1 MDSAI
6 YEGSVTHVRVRPVKH
21 RLRYPML
28 DLLIDLDE
36 APALGRRLR
45 LFGHNRRAVF
55 GFHDR
60 DHLDGSGRPLVEQV
74 RAMLRDA
81 GIDPAGG
88 RVLALAMP
96 RVLGLV
102 FNPIS
107 IYFCLGPDGAMQAM
121 LYEVNNT
128 FGQRHSYLI
137 PAAGAGALHQDCD
150 KRFYV
155 SPFMDMAQRYR
166 FRVAPPGEKFAVA
179 IEATDAGGPL
189 LFAAMTARRR
199 PLTDR
204 ALAGALLR
212 HGWQALRVVGGIHWE
227 ALKLFA
233 KGMRLRDRP
242 APPEAPVTVVA

>member
-6 YEGSVTHVRVRPVKH
+6 YEGSVTHVRVRPVRH

-36 APALGRRLR
+36 APALDRRLR

-60 DHLDGSGRPLVEQV
+60 DHLDGSGRPLVAQV
-74 RAMLRDA
+74 RDMLRDA

-96 RVLGLV
+96 RVLGFV

-166 FRVAPPGEKFAVA
+166 FRVAPPGEKLAVA
-179 IEATDAGGPL
+179 IEATDASGGQVEQRRGAQPTRADDQHPCVL
-189 LFAAMTARRR
+189 QALLPVDAEVRDDQVAAVARHLFAR
-199 PLTDR
+199 
-204 ALAGALLR
+204 
-212 HGWQALRVVGGIHWE
+212 Q
-227 ALKLFA
+227 
-233 KGMRLRDRP
+233 
-242 APPEAPVTVVA
+242 